1 MGFNDST
8 WGDTTH
14 DYAKAMSNLS
24 DKKFKAIVEE
34 AEKYASIKQNYAHK
48 LRTKATKVIEID
60 NKHEWA
66 CLVSEDENEDDQ
78 CKSFFNFY
86 NLTNMII

>member
-8 WGDTTH
+8 QGDTTH
-14 DYAKAMSNLS
+14 DYAKAASNLL

-34 AEKYASIKQNYAHK
+34 AKQYASIKQNHTCK
-48 LRTKATKVIEID
+48 LRTEATEVIEIND
-60 NKHEWA
+60 KHERA
-66 CLVSEDENEDDQ
+66 CLVSEDEDEDDQ